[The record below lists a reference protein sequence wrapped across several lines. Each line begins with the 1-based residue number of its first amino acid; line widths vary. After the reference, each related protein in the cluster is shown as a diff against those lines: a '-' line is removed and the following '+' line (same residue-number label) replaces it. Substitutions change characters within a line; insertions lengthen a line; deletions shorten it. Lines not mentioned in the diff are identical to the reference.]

1 MAPSATAL
9 ALCVALFLTRRTDG
23 EMLEGPTDVR
33 FVAEIAHHLLRWEP
47 GHNARS
53 DVRYEVEHRVY
64 GTNFSWMATPN
75 CRNIS
80 ELSCDLTYYTLDPAL
95 RYYARVR
102 AVARNHTSPWQRTNS
117 FSPREASLRL
127 SGQSLS
133 LTGNTIHVQLQLLLR
148 AGNLTVKYDDVQ
160 KHTRRYWVYVRRA
173 QDNRT
178 YKVLKTTPE
187 FNITNL
193 FWDTEY
199 CISVEPDVASRRI
212 HATRTDEHCVA
223 IGGRDSKWRG
233 SQGRGGLV
241 GCGSWGAGVRTRVA
255 APCCRCRAFMPCALG
270 TLPAPSHP
278 GTSSL
283 AGSAEL
289 VLSIVSSS
297 FITLLLLGL
306 LGALL
311 VCTYIKK
318 PVRPPS
324 VLKSFIKQSSLWME
338 QESSS
343 SGSPDADPIQQL
355 FLCQKEPQQD
365 SSPCGS
371 AGTAQLPLEKGWRL
385 PAWPE
390 DQLCLLGPGAVGR
403 GDSSCT
409 STDSGICLHTSS
421 SELSCSSS
429 PEPQGYKRQLPTG
442 DDSGVGL
449 ENICPG
455 PTGSSS
461 SGTASPAVAGQPC
474 GGEFG
479 LSPAAG
485 QDVQQAVEFRGY
497 LQQSKGTVEPRQD
510 PARGVPFSGCA
521 GSPQGPGSTD
531 IVLDFECS
539 ELAVAKGYLKQSSPE
554 HPHSH
559 AQDLP
564 PWGAPQEPTAWDL
577 SSPVGPRATTLLSY
591 GAPGAPLA
599 SKVSPELL
607 KAPFD
612 LSIFN
617 TDILETLP
625 LISSLSTNKW
635 HTLQINALS
644 LLNGDSKDSRL

>member
-9 ALCVALFLTRRTDG
+9 ALCVALLLAWQTDG
-23 EMLEGPTDVR
+23 EMLESPTDVR

-47 GHNARS
+47 GHNPPS

-64 GTNFSWMATPN
+64 GKNFSWTATPN

-80 ELSCDLTYYTLDPAL
+80 GLSCDLTYYTLDPAL

-117 FSPREASLRL
+117 FSPQEASLRL

-160 KHTRRYWVYVRRA
+160 KHTRRYWVYIRRA

-212 HATRTDEHCVA
+212 HATRTDEQCVA
-223 IGGRDSKWRG
+223 IGRRDR
-233 SQGRGGLV
+233 
-241 GCGSWGAGVRTRVA
+241 
-255 APCCRCRAFMPCALG
+255 
-270 TLPAPSHP
+270 
-278 GTSSL
+278 
-283 AGSAEL
+283 SAEL

-338 QESSS
+338 QDSSS

-355 FLCQKEPQQD
+355 FLCQKEPQKD
-365 SSPCGS
+365 SGPCGS
-371 AGTAQLPLEKGWRL
+371 ASTSQLPLEKGWRL

-390 DQLCLLGPGAVGR
+390 DQLCLLGPGAVGS

-429 PEPQGYKRQLPTG
+429 PEPQGYRRQLPTG

-461 SGTASPAVAGQPC
+461 SGTTSPAVAGQPC
-474 GGEFG
+474 GGELG
-479 LSPAAG
+479 LSPGAG
-485 QDVQQAVEFRGY
+485 QDSQQAVEFRGY

-510 PARGVPFSGCA
+510 PAKGVPFLGCA
-521 GSPQGPGSTD
+521 GSPQGLGSTD

-564 PWGAPQEPTAWDL
+564 PWGATQEPTAWDL

-599 SKVSPELL
+599 SKASPELL